1 VQLQK
6 LAVLAKSAPVEEAE
20 IAPLEPWSL
29 SRRLDNAT
37 MAELV
42 RKYEAGIGTP
52 QLCREYKL
60 SKYSVLK
67 VLHEAGVAM
76 RRQTLSPSKRI
87 QVTQLYEAGS
97 TMAEIAAELGTGL
110 GQVRQSLIDAGAY
123 IHPPARRRRA

>member
-1 VQLQK
+1 TCWFSRCTAHTNAPSCGRESVGRVGGHSNNSDRGAPPLVQLQK

-76 RRQTLSPSKRI
+76 RRQTL
-87 QVTQLYEAGS
+87 
-97 TMAEIAAELGTGL
+97 
-110 GQVRQSLIDAGAY
+110 
-123 IHPPARRRRA
+123 